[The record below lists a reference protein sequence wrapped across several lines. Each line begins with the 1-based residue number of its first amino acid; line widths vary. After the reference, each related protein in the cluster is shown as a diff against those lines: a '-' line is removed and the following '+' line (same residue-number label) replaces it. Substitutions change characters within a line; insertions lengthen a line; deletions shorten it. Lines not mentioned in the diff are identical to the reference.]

1 MVDVQPPDLETKM
14 AILDKK
20 AEQEGVELPEQV
32 RVFIATRTKS
42 NLREL
47 EGALVKLIAYASVSR
62 ARITLP
68 MAEQVLKHMT
78 AGSDRKVTI
87 EAVIRA
93 VAERFSLQPAQ
104 FRLKTNAWNISYPRQ
119 IAMYLAREMTHAS
132 LPEIGRAFGGKH
144 HTTVLHSVQKIEQL
158 RHTDVDLNRLLHSI
172 MDSLH

>member
-1 MVDVQPPDLETKM
+1 
-14 AILDKK
+14 
-20 AEQEGVELPEQV
+20 
-32 RVFIATRTKS
+32 
-42 NLREL
+42 
-47 EGALVKLIAYASVSR
+47 
-62 ARITLP
+62 